1 MEERRVDGNLG
12 RVGSRRLEWVAIHE
26 GSALAGASIG
36 QIAAQMGREIVGLR
50 RAAVDRLQPADET
63 PVLAGDRLL
72 IVSERVPSD
81 PATQLPAAPKKIVIV
96 NDNPVIVRLYVRLFQ
111 QAGYLPF
118 TADSGDSGLALILN
132 EKPAAAVVDFMLP
145 KISGLEVCRR
155 VRQAFPDESVKLVVF
170 TADDTRQLREKCLQ
184 AGADEVIVKS
194 AELSEIVGVVARLVG
209 A

>member
-1 MEERRVDGNLG
+1 
-12 RVGSRRLEWVAIHE
+12 
-26 GSALAGASIG
+26 
-36 QIAAQMGREIVGLR
+36 
-50 RAAVDRLQPADET
+50 
-63 PVLAGDRLL
+63 
-72 IVSERVPSD
+72 
-81 PATQLPAAPKKIVIV
+81 
-96 NDNPVIVRLYVRLFQ
+96 
-111 QAGYLPF
+111 
-118 TADSGDSGLALILN
+118 LALILN